1 MHRFIAVVFG
11 VGLALGL
18 PSFAAAGEIAEE
30 LLVPAV
36 SVDDGLGALPPA
48 SEWREPWLYALPAE
62 KLDSGL
68 GALPHVS
75 SIIAV
80 WLYAMP
86 AESLDSGLGELADRM
101 AEAAR
106 QDLVRAR

>member
-1 MHRFIAVVFG
+1 MHRFTTLVLAM
-11 VGLALGL
+11 GLALSTA
-18 PSFAAAGEIAEE
+18 SFAAAGEIAED
-30 LLVPAV
+30 LLVPAA
-36 SVDDGLGALPPA
+36 SIDDGVGALPPA
-48 SEWREPWLYALPAE
+48 SEWREPWLYAAPAE

-68 GALPHVS
+68 GELPHVS

-86 AESLDSGLGELADRM
+86 ADSLDSGLGEV

-106 QDLVRAR
+106 RELVRAR